1 MRLPCSGTCLTLTE
15 TLTGPPY
22 GMILIFGSS
31 QVNMYVGRQRDGVEG
46 NLKDKSYIGEREPR

>member
-1 MRLPCSGTCLTLTE
+1 LTE